1 MRRLLPAVILIPL
14 IYLYVMKLPAVYFT
28 LLLVFLCLI
37 AQSEFYSMYK
47 LKGTLKWTALAFG
60 VGALIAVYLGAGLLP
75 DVIMLSVI
83 VIAGLR
89 LLTKKDPGASLY
101 EVSPLILG
109 LLYIPLLLSSQ
120 ISLRQE
126 GPEWIMFL
134 YGSVWASDS
143 LAYYMGTAF
152 GKRKLYEEVS
162 PNKTEAGALGSI
174 IGGIGGALLLR
185 VFLKIPISVVTIVLA
200 GTIIGIASVLGDLVE
215 SMFKRDAG
223 VKDSG
228 SLIPGGH
235 GGILDKLDSALFA
248 GPSLYWMLKVL
259 DAF

>member
-1 MRRLLPAVILIPL
+1 MRRLLTAVILIPL
-14 IYLYVMKLPAVYFT
+14 IYLYVMRLPQIYFT
-28 LLLVFLCLI
+28 ALIVVVSLI

-47 LKGTLKWTALAFG
+47 LKGALKWTALAFG
-60 VGALIAVYLGAGLLP
+60 MGAIIAVYQDVSLT

-89 LLTKKDPGASLY
+89 LLTKKAPGASLY
-101 EVSPLILG
+101 EVSSLLLG
-109 LLYIPLLLSSQ
+109 LFYIPLLLSSQ
-120 ISLRQE
+120 ISLRKE
-126 GPEWIMFL
+126 GGPEWIMFL

-162 PNKTEAGALGSI
+162 PNKTEAGAVGSI
-174 IGGIGGALLLR
+174 IGGIGGAVLLR
-185 VFLKIPISVVTIVLA
+185 AFFNIQMPYATTIMA
-200 GTIIGIASVLGDLVE
+200 GAIIGVASVLGDLVE

-235 GGILDKLDSALFA
+235 GGVLDKIDSALFA
-248 GPSLYWMLKVL
+248 GTTLYWMLKAMSVI
-259 DAF
+259 